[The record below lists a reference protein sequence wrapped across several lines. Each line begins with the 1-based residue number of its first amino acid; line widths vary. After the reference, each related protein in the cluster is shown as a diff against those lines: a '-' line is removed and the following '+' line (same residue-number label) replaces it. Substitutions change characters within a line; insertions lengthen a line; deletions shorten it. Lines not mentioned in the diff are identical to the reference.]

1 MALSRLEL
9 EGKKDEGLDGLG
21 PETKECQCI
30 PYSESLHLLWSLSEL

>member
-9 EGKKDEGLDGLG
+9 EGKKDRGLDEPG
-21 PETKECQCI
+21 PKRKECQCI